1 VDKDNKFLTFALAD
15 EEYGIAILK
24 VREIITLVPITMV
37 PRTAGFVKGVINLRG
52 KVIPVIDLRVRLGM
66 EAIEFTDQTCIIV
79 VDVSSR
85 DDQTLTG
92 IVVDKVSEV
101 LNIHPAEIEET
112 PSLGINL
119 DMNYILGMAKT
130 GAGIKILLNIDLVLN
145 TSEVSFIET
154 GTSEAIEKPAEELT
168 TGVP

>member
-1 VDKDNKFLTFALAD
+1 
-15 EEYGIAILK
+15 
-24 VREIITLVPITMV
+24 MV

-79 VDVSSR
+79 VDVSNR

-119 DMNYILGMAKT
+119 DMKYILGMAKT

-168 TGVP
+168 TGG